1 MWARGP
7 WSIAR
12 GEHISRLAQEVRS
25 AYEKRRNLFPRGV
38 IAPYVGEKISTKPFE
53 NPLQS
58 IPADAPSEPKRP
70 KPRGF
75 AAMDPA
81 KVSEI
86 ARKGGK
92 AAHAAGTAHEFT
104 PEEARVAGKKGGAR
118 SALASR
124 HPKGTAEREAPGREF
139 DLISLAT

>member
-1 MWARGP
+1 MGRWPVADSRG
-7 WSIAR
+7 
-12 GEHISRLAQEVRS
+12 GEHISHLAQEVRS
-25 AYEKRRNLFPRGV
+25 TCEKRRNLFPRVV
-38 IAPYVGEKISTKPFE
+38 IALYVGEKISTKPYE

-104 PEEARVAGKKGGAR
+104 PEEARVAGKKGG
-118 SALASR
+118 LAPHSR
-124 HPKGTAEREAPGREF
+124 RGTQKAPPSEKPGPG
-139 DLISLAT
+139 I